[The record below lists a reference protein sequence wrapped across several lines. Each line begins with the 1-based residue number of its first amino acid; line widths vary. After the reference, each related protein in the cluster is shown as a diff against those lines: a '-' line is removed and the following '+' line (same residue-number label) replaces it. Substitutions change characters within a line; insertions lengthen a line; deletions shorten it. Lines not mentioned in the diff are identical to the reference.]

1 MRLYY
6 FKAGSNES
14 TLILQ
19 QVQALLRV
27 LLNHI
32 HSTPDCIP
40 RAHVPRSHHCWGAR
54 SSHAR
59 KEAQILR
66 VQVSPHTLTLR
77 SNVACDLIYLTS
89 RGFYPTRTPHGT
101 HKSQLLTAPQ
111 SRTSP
116 LLGIGPRTPASVVSR
131 WEMYIRPPYSIS
143 SPSS

>member
-1 MRLYY
+1 VRLYY
-6 FKAGSNES
+6 SKTGSNES

-19 QVQALLRV
+19 HVQALLRV
-27 LLNHI
+27 LNHI

-40 RAHVPRSHHCWGAR
+40 RAHVPRSHHCWGTR
-54 SSHAR
+54 SSRAR
-59 KEAQILR
+59 KEARILR

-89 RGFYPTRTPHGT
+89 RGFYPTNTPHGT

-116 LLGIGPRTPASVVSR
+116 LLRIGPRTPDSVGSR
-131 WEMYIRPPYSIS
+131 WEMYIMVPYSIS